1 MIDADLRLLRHVAEI
16 VEREQIDVGRLLAD
30 LTALMRDHQ
39 LALPP
44 DLALLFKA
52 AISLEGLGR
61 MLDPGFDMVSEA
73 LPFLQRIASERRSP
87 RALAK
92 TGMKSLCGNPS
103 LHDDMDTT
111 LPSNS
116 TLMSSFFT
124 PGISAWTT

>member
-73 LPFLQRIASERRSP
+73 LPFLQRIAMRAPFTARPRKNRNEKPVRESVIARRSCLGG
-87 RALAK
+87 RLI
-92 TGMKSLCGNPS
+92 
-103 LHDDMDTT
+103 
-111 LPSNS
+111 
-116 TLMSSFFT
+116 SSAT
-124 PGISAWTT
+124 

>member
-103 LHDDMDTT
+103 LHDDPA
-111 LPSNS
+111 LA
-116 TLMSSFFT
+116 
-124 PGISAWTT
+124 GA

>member
-16 VEREQIDVGRLLAD
+16 AEREQIDVGRLLAD

-61 MLDPGFDMVSEA
+61 MLDIPGSTWFPKRCLSCSA
-73 LPFLQRIASERRSP
+73 LQASAVH
-87 RALAK
+87 RA
-92 TGMKSLCGNPS
+92 PS
-103 LHDDMDTT
+103 QK
-111 LPSNS
+111 PE
-116 TLMSSFFT
+116 
-124 PGISAWTT
+124 